1 MIVEPLI
8 IIVVVVSF
16 IGSLRFG
23 RRTVLRGMVAM
34 AMTLLL
40 VFIMMMTTTTTTT
53 TTSTRFSS
61 CSSSSSSSTTAM
73 IDVVATVAAVV
84 PRRNGK
90 TRGTVVRPCVCA
102 STTTMTTTTWLLHY
116 LQRGT
121 NISTLPSSC
130 PSTTTTRR
138 RRIQPQQRLQST
150 ICTIPADT
158 SLLLLQ
164 KQQKQPYQS
173 NLMFQPMPQSRWQS
187 GTKPMAFS
195 SSLSSSL
202 LFLFIHN
209 KAQQRTYPYYEN
221 IAQPLYL
228 RNNQQ
233 QQQQRQP
240 QYWRTDKDWQRRQ
253 QRRRWPC
260 CYRRHPSRH
269 VVSFHQSLCLLFPLA
284 TTSSLFQRG
293 GGNGQEQEE
302 EEETKGRQQ
311 QQMSTEQWRHCSHW
325 NNSHDNS
332 LVVDNNDLQD
342 NHPNNNN
349 NNHNN
354 KTNVVLSTTTTE
366 GWKDERQGNLCTT
379 VSTHTID
386 NNNITSLTNSPLLLL
401 LSSSVNETENCCD
414 GDDDDGGDCSHRSSS
429 SSSRVRAAIAMT
441 LSLAYFTVMGA
452 KCALP
457 SVLPLLVDTGSRSD
471 SGGGGS
477 TRGLIFTIHQDPT
490 TSMQQMLT
498 YSTLAIAFGKLLLG
512 PIIDRN
518 GGSTSLKVLLSLL
531 MILFG
536 SLSINSSYTTFA
548 FVYIMIDF
556 FFSACWP
563 AAIHTIHEFF
573 PSNEWGKLIGQLA
586 MGARAGNAISFWLF
600 AQILHFFQQTQTKQ
614 QQGLFLSSSWWN
626 YLQHQPWRPVFALS
640 GLIQLIP
647 LSLLF
652 LWCRPKYRYI
662 DDIMTR
668 PPLAPETLT
677 TTTSTTTLGTT
688 AIMEDATMGFTNNE
702 GVNARMETPPEH
714 EQLQQQQQSNTTTN
728 NANHNENHVVTGE
741 QQQKQVSE
749 SSSASTTTTTTGS
762 VAAVAMS
769 LSSFSQT
776 WKIVIQEMQ
785 RLEFWFHWI
794 NRSVLMVY
802 ASILLFVPTIL
813 CQLYQTSSSFGS
825 HVGSIY
831 ALGCLLAMLLGSQRY
846 STLATTTRT
855 PTTRT
860 PTSFTNETTMTTE
873 IVTRAATTT
882 ANVSSSSSSLSVSSS
897 LSLLFPSSREEEI
910 NQNSLRRRRHVLALV
925 VMLGCA
931 TFASAIQ
938 WAHVTPQVSF
948 TLSPIGAA
956 MSFFVWGAAMAI
968 PFYSTLFVCLFYCW
982 LLLQVVVV
990 VVVLVVVNC
999 VVFGL
1004 GPPVP
1009 AHLYVFSICLFFL
1022 LVGLPNKQT
1031 GTHSKQP
1038 KRRRMCTVFFCFSFF
1053 VFD

>member
-1 MIVEPLI
+1 
-8 IIVVVVSF
+8 
-16 IGSLRFG
+16 
-23 RRTVLRGMVAM
+23 M

-53 TTSTRFSS
+53 STTTTRFSS
-61 CSSSSSSSTTAM
+61 CCSSSSSSTTAM
-73 IDVVATVAAVV
+73 IDVVATAAAVV

-90 TRGTVVRPCVCA
+90 TRGTVVRPCV
-102 STTTMTTTTWLLHY
+102 STTTTTTTTTWLLHY

-164 KQQKQPYQS
+164 KQQQQQQKQPYQS

-240 QYWRTDKDWQRRQ
+240 QYWRTDKDWQRQQ

-269 VVSFHQSLCLLFPLA
+269 VVSFHQSLCLFPLA
-284 TTSSLFQRG
+284 TASSLFQRG
-293 GGNGQEQEE
+293 GGSGQEE
-302 EEETKGRQQ
+302 EEETKGRQ

-349 NNHNN
+349 NHNN
-354 KTNVVLSTTTTE
+354 NTNVVLSTTTTTTE

-379 VSTHTID
+379 VSTTHTID

-401 LSSSVNETENCCD
+401 LLSSSVNETENCCD
-414 GDDDDGGDCSHRSSS
+414 GGDCSHRS

-457 SVLPLLVDTGSRSD
+457 SVLPLLVDSGSRSD
-471 SGGGGS
+471 SSGGGGGG
-477 TRGLIFTIHQDPT
+477 TGGLIFTIHQDPT

-548 FVYIMIDF
+548 IVYIMIDF

-600 AQILHFFQQTQTKQ
+600 AQILHFFQQTQQ
-614 QQGLFLSSSWWN
+614 QQQHGLFLSSSWWN

-652 LWCRPKYRYI
+652 LWCRPKYRYL

-677 TTTSTTTLGTT
+677 TTTSTTTPGTT

-714 EQLQQQQQSNTTTN
+714 EQLHQQQQQQQSNTTTN
-728 NANHNENHVVTGE
+728 NANHNECHVAGE
-741 QQQKQVSE
+741 QQQQKQVSE
-749 SSSASTTTTTTGS
+749 SSSTTTTTTTTGS
-762 VAAVAMS
+762 VAFAAAMS

-776 WKIVIQEMQ
+776 WKIVIQEIQ

-855 PTTRT
+855 PPPTT

-873 IVTRAATTT
+873 IVTTRAATTT
-882 ANVSSSSSSLSVSSS
+882 ANVS
-897 LSLLFPSSREEEI
+897 FF
-910 NQNSLRRRRHVLALV
+910 NQNSLRRRRRRRRHVLALV

-968 PFYSTLFVCLFYCW
+968 PFYSTLFVCLFV
-982 LLLQVVVV
+982 LLL
-990 VVVLVVVNC
+990 
-999 VVFGL
+999 VFAASCCCCCFGRREL
-1004 GPPVP
+1004 CGVWFWGPPSL
-1009 AHLYVFSICLFFL
+1009 HICMCFPFAFFFDSS
-1022 LVGLPNKQT
+1022 GCQT
-1031 GTHSKQP
+1031 SKP
-1038 KRRRMCTVFFCFSFF
+1038 GP
-1053 VFD
+1053 